1 MAHNLGDPHSVKF
14 YMRVLWRV
22 VEGKVPATAVYNA
35 YRAAYAPIRQRLH
48 GEGPG
53 QVRRPGALFAAI
65 LLQVPGVRE
74 ALAA

>member
-1 MAHNLGDPHSVKF
+1 
-14 YMRVLWRV
+14 V
-22 VEGKVPATAVYNA
+22 VEGKVPATAVSNA

>member
-1 MAHNLGDPHSVKF
+1 VKF

>member
-1 MAHNLGDPHSVKF
+1 VKF

-48 GEGPG
+48 GDGPG

-74 ALAA
+74 ALRDQAA

>member
-1 MAHNLGDPHSVKF
+1 VKF

-35 YRAAYAPIRQRLH
+35 YRAAYSPIRQRLH

-74 ALAA
+74 ALRDQAA